1 MSKVSIAI
9 ITPSLGFGG
18 SERVSAQVSLLL
30 ENEGFDVTVFAA
42 YPDYLYL
49 HGGKYVY
56 LGLKRVAILKPF
68 LMVVAFFRLQS
79 AFKKVSFDYVIDFR
93 SRRVF
98 WIEWLYSVCIYP
110 LANHIIPTVHLSLIQ
125 NYIPKPWSFFKRM
138 YLEFPAIVAVSE
150 AITSNLHTHGF
161 TNAVCIKNAIDFKAI
176 EKQQQQDLNFDIP
189 FILTAGRM
197 DDSVKQIDHVMNAY
211 AQSNLSYQGVHL
223 VILGDGKKRS
233 VFESVKN
240 ELPCHNFI
248 HFVGFKQ
255 NPFPYFTKAL
265 FFVLAS
271 RYEGFPM
278 VLIESLA
285 CGKPV
290 VSYDCP
296 TGPREIIQHEYNGL
310 LVEHQ
315 NQHALSV
322 AIDRLYLDKKLLQE
336 TSANAKKSIY
346 ELSSANIQ
354 NQWAALISKSGE
366 Q

>member
-1 MSKVSIAI
+1 MSKISIAI

-42 YPDYLYL
+42 YPDYLYQ

-79 AFKKVSFDYVIDFR
+79 AFKKSSFNFIIDFR
-93 SRRVF
+93 SRRIF
-98 WIEWLYSVCIYP
+98 WIEWLYGIFIYP
-110 LANHIIPTVHLSLIQ
+110 LANHVVPTVHLSLIQ
-125 NYIPKPWSFFKRM
+125 NYIPKPWSLFKKM

-150 AITSNLHTHGF
+150 TIMFNLNACGF
-161 TNAVCIKNAIDFKAI
+161 TNAVCIKNSIDFKAI
-176 EKQQQQDLNFDIP
+176 EKNQQQELNFDVP

-197 DDSVKQIDHVMNAY
+197 DDSIKQIDHVIDAY
-211 AQSNLSYQGVHL
+211 AQSNLPHQGIHL
-223 VILGDGKKRS
+223 VILGDGKRRS
-233 VFESVKN
+233 LFESYKN
-240 ELPCHNFI
+240 ELPCHQLI

-255 NPFPYFTKAL
+255 NPFPYFAKSL
-265 FFVLAS
+265 FFILAS
-271 RYEGFPM
+271 RAEGFPM

-285 CGKPV
+285 CGTPV
-290 VSYDCP
+290 ISYDCP
-296 TGPREIIQHEYNGL
+296 TGPSEIIEHEYNGL

-315 NQHALSV
+315 NKHALTLAV
-322 AIDRLYLDKKLLQE
+322 DRLHSDKKLLQE
-336 TSANAKKSIY
+336 TSANAKKSIS
-346 ELSSANIQ
+346 ELSNTNIQ
-354 NQWAALISKSGE
+354 NQWANLIFKYSE